1 MHDRAPLRVVHYVN
15 QFFGGIG
22 GEEHADAPIDVRP
35 GAVGPG
41 RGLEQ
46 QWAGAAHIVATI
58 VGGDNLVSAR
68 PADAEPALR
77 AALDEHRP
85 DVLVAGPAF
94 NAGRYGLACGIALR
108 VAGELGIPGVTAMSP
123 ENPALAV
130 HGQHLYV
137 VPTGE
142 LASSMGRA
150 LPPLAALALKLGL
163 RESLGSAHAEGYLPR
178 GLRRDVWHAQI
189 AAERAIAMLQRRLAG
204 ASFASEMPIEQFDT
218 VTPAPPLAALATARL
233 AVVST
238 GGIVPKGNPDRMR
251 EYNSVA
257 WQRYRIA
264 DMPRLEPGAWEPI
277 HGGYD
282 STWAREDPNRVVPL
296 DALRSLE
303 AEGVFSALHE
313 YYYATVGVGTAVN
326 NARRF
331 GQEIARELH
340 AADVQ
345 GVILTAT

>member
-1 MHDRAPLRVVHYVN
+1 MRVVHYVN

-22 GEEHADAPIDVRP
+22 GEERADEPIQVRA

-58 VGGDNLVSAR
+58 VGGDNFVTTYSHEAV
-68 PADAEPALR
+68 PAIR
-77 AALDEHRP
+77 AALQEHRP
-85 DVLVAGPAF
+85 DLLVAGPAF
-94 NAGRYGLACGIALR
+94 NAGRYGLACGLACR
-108 VAGELGIPGVTAMSP
+108 QAADLGIPSVTAMSP
-123 ENPALAV
+123 ENPALAI

-142 LASSMGRA
+142 LAASMSRA
-150 LPPLAALALKLGL
+150 LPPLARLSLKLG
-163 RESLGSAHAEGYLPR
+163 RGEPLGSAHQEGYLPR
-178 GLRRDVWHAQI
+178 GIRRDVWHAQN
-189 AAERAIAMLQRRLAG
+189 AALRAIALLKQRLANEP
-204 ASFASEMPIEQFDT
+204 FASELPIEQFDT
-218 VTPAPPLAALATARL
+218 VPPAPPLASLASARV

-238 GGIVPKGNPDRMR
+238 GGIVPRGNPDRMR

-257 WQRYRIA
+257 WRRYRIA
-264 DMPRLEPGAWEPI
+264 DLERLESSDWEPI

-282 STWAREDPNRVVPL
+282 STWARDDPNRVVPL
-296 DALRSLE
+296 DALRALE
-303 AEGVFSALHE
+303 REGAFAALHE
-313 YYYATVGVGTAVN
+313 FYYATVGVGTAVN

-331 GQEIARELH
+331 GEEIAHELH

>member
-1 MHDRAPLRVVHYVN
+1 MLSVVHYVN
-15 QFFGGIG
+15 QFFGGLG
-22 GEEHADAPIDVRP
+22 GEERADEPVHVRA

-46 QWAGAAHIVATI
+46 QWAGAAQVVATL
-58 VGGDNLVSAR
+58 VGGDNFVSSRSAE
-68 PADAEPALR
+68 AEPVVR
-77 AALDEHRP
+77 AALEEYRP

-94 NAGRYGLACGIALR
+94 NAGRYGLACGIACR
-108 VAGELGIPGVTAMSP
+108 IAAELGIPSATAMSP
-123 ENPALAV
+123 ENPALAI

-142 LASSMGRA
+142 LASSMSRA
-150 LPPLAALALKLGL
+150 LPPLARLALKLGNA
-163 RESLGSAHAEGYLPR
+163 EALGSPHAEGYLPR
-178 GLRRDVWHAQI
+178 GLRRDVRHANI
-189 AAERAIAMLQRRLAG
+189 AARRAIDMLMLRLN
-204 ASFASEMPIEQFDT
+204 SQPFVSEMPIEQFDS
-218 VTPAPPLAALATARL
+218 VPPAPPLASLASARV

-238 GGIVPKGNPDRMR
+238 GGIVPRGNPDRLR

-257 WQRYRIA
+257 WRRYRIA
-264 DMPRLEPGAWEPI
+264 DMARLVPGEWEPI

-282 STWAREDPNRVVPL
+282 STYAREDPNRVVPL
-296 DALRSLE
+296 DALRQLE
-303 AEGVFSALHE
+303 RDGVFQSLHE
-313 YYYATVGVGTAVN
+313 YYYVTVGVGTAVN

-331 GQEIARELH
+331 GEEIAHELH